1 MSSLTIRS
9 LLLGGIFAGLGLPA
23 AAVAKPTVSLT
34 APSSIDAGA
43 PLSVSWSAARVPAG
57 SRLVIQRQQGT
68 ARVWR
73 TVAHVAGPGGTQ
85 PLPSVK
91 LAIGTY
97 RFRIA
102 DLGSHNKVLAQRQRT
117 VHAFGDVPFST
128 LFTDFHDSPGVY
140 TTPSRTF
147 SYVDIAGDDETAF
160 TVAHN
165 HCRSVHFD
173 FVPGVNG
180 DAQSSVTGSLTV
192 VQETLDPASASVPAE
207 TIGALDAALV
217 PGKSWSLLT
226 AHTGGGSGLYG
237 VQFYLNGSANCDST
251 AHFS

>member
-43 PLSVSWSAARVPAG
+43 PLSVSWSAARVAAG

-128 LFTDFHDSPGVY
+128 LFTGFRGSPGVY

-147 SYVDIAGDDETAF
+147 SYVDEVDQDGTAF

-165 HCRSVHFD
+165 RCRSVHFD
-173 FVPGVNG
+173 FVPGDFGYAPASENG
-180 DAQSSVTGSLTV
+180 SITV
-192 VQETLDPASASVPAE
+192 VQETLDPVAATVPVE
-207 TIGALDAALV
+207 TIGALDATLV
-217 PGKSWSLLT
+217 AGKSWSLRV
-226 AHTGGGSGLYG
+226 ARSGGNTSLDY
-237 VQFYLNGSANCDST
+237 FLNGLANCDST
-251 AHFS
+251 TPFS